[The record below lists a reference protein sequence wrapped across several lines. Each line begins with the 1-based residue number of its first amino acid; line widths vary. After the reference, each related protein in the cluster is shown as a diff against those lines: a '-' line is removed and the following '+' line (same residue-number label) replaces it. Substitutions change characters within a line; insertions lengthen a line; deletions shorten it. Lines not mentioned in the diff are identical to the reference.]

1 MRTDF
6 RGLANQRQVDMFD
19 EAVPFCDALRRIF
32 QETGGGD
39 AAPLRVGWREVAAYV
54 SLRQRAEQGVDQG
67 MDGHVRVAM
76 PRQAPVVRNVDA
88 AEPEFLFGR
97 QPVNVISHAGS
108 DAAGCAQ
115 PDFGAGKVFGIG
127 QFFQPFRS
135 EEHTSELKSLM
146 RNSYAVFCL
155 KKTKNKHT

>member
-67 MDGHVRVAM
+67 MDEIGRASGRERVC
-76 PRQAPVVRNVDA
+76 QYVWISVV
-88 AEPEFLFGR
+88 
-97 QPVNVISHAGS
+97 AGS
-108 DAAGCAQ
+108 
-115 PDFGAGKVFGIG
+115 
-127 QFFQPFRS
+127 
-135 EEHTSELKSLM
+135 
-146 RNSYAVFCL
+146 L
-155 KKTKNKHT
+155 KKNNK